1 MRRRSGSTPWRAWS
15 WLASRSG
22 PAWFA
27 LAALLA
33 PGCSRPRPSVVL
45 IGFDTL
51 RRDHLPFHGYDKPTA
66 PLLSSLA
73 ARGTVFEN
81 AYSTSA
87 WTAPATASLF
97 TGLYARQHGVV
108 TGRFAVKKLRKE
120 GVPMRL
126 NRIPGAAK
134 TIPELMKSAGYAT
147 FAVVQ
152 NSNIRPELG
161 FDAGFDLFLP
171 LNPAKEADVITAK
184 LREIQERIAKARPY
198 FLYLHYMDPHEPYA
212 RNRTFFDRR
221 AQGDARRISAYDSEI
236 HHADD
241 HIRQAFEMLAW
252 DRDTMVLLT
261 ADHGEELGE
270 RGFWGHARSLHGE
283 TLNVP
288 LLVFGRGV
296 RTQRV
301 RERVSHVDVL
311 PSLLEAVRA
320 PAVADLAGVSLWP
333 LIDGRANSLP
343 ERTLFA
349 DFWRAPEGRPQPQQQ
364 AAIRGP
370 WKRLDGD
377 PRGPYLFNL
386 DLDPAERTNRIG
398 AAPEKAEELRRSF
411 LHFDA
416 SAKRFEPEYQETLQD
431 EQTNEELRALGYVN

>member
-1 MRRRSGSTPWRAWS
+1 M
-15 WLASRSG
+15 ASRRG
-22 PAWFA
+22 LLWVV
-27 LAALLA
+27 LAALLT
-33 PGCSRPRPSVVL
+33 PGCSRSRPNIVL
-45 IGFDTL
+45 IVVDTL
-51 RRDHLPFHGYDKPTA
+51 RRDHLPFYGYDKPTA
-66 PLLSSLA
+66 PFLASLA
-73 ARGTVFEN
+73 DRGSVFEN

-120 GVPMRL
+120 GVAMRL
-126 NRIPGAAK
+126 NRIPGPAQ
-134 TIPELMKSAGYAT
+134 TIPELLKAAGYST

-184 LREIQERIAKARPY
+184 LREIQGRIAKARPY

-212 RNRTFFDRR
+212 RNRAFFDKR

-236 HHADD
+236 HHADA
-241 HIRQAFEMLAW
+241 HIRQAFEALAW
-252 DRDTMVLLT
+252 NRDTLLVLT

-270 RGFWGHARSLHGE
+270 RGFWGHARSLYGE

-288 LLVFGRGV
+288 LLAFGPGV
-296 RTQRV
+296 RAQRL

-311 PSLLEAVRA
+311 PTLLEGART
-320 PAVADLAGVSLWP
+320 PAAADAAGLSLWP
-333 LIDGRANSLP
+333 LIGGRATSLP

-349 DFWRAPEGRPQPQQQ
+349 DFWRAPEGRPELQQR

-370 WKRLDGD
+370 WKRLDGEAG
-377 PRGPYLFNL
+377 GPYLFNL

-398 AAPEKAEELRRSF
+398 VAPDMAEDLRRSAQR
-411 LHFDA
+411 FDA
-416 SAKRFEPEYQETLQD
+416 SARRFEPEYAETLQD
-431 EQTNEELRALGYVN
+431 EKTNEELRALGYVN